1 MDNIIA
7 SVTNQNLTLP
17 TADKIVS
24 GQIVEVPDI
33 LSTLA
38 KGDNLILKFFNNTN
52 LSEIGNTLSVDLNV
66 NGQTVP
72 VDIKLDTSLKLAPQQ
87 LHQLVARVV
96 ANSIETEAAAPR
108 IQFQLVSVDNQRPE
122 NFVTNVSVKN
132 IQPSPSAPSL
142 PLGAEKPVIA
152 DVNNAAAQIK
162 LVPQKLNT
170 VLAQPLGEL
179 SLPVAV
185 KSQINTFFDKINIG
199 FEVKNINPEQS
210 KIQVEQQIAAFN
222 FPEAVRQALLPLQT
236 ADNAEIPQLL
246 NNLKQLL
253 TTLPQVEVPAFAE
266 AKGSVVVLSTPLGTV
281 LPEAA
286 LKIKPDTAVVL
297 QLKPDLNLPDRL
309 LSVYET
315 LAKADTPQTS
325 APLAALPEKF
335 AALFEKLNPLPGL
348 KPEMIEKALLSG
360 IAARAEAARPAS
372 PAVAEK
378 ASGIFEIL
386 AKVNN
391 AVLSEKIQGK
401 IPLPNAKLLSNIVG
415 FNRAAE
421 KGDISAWLGRELVAE
436 LKTMGSKGT
445 ETLHQLTQFVT
456 SAVKENVAW
465 RTVEVPFFD
474 GSQLGQ
480 IAVSVKKPDPDE
492 EKENQQQRS
501 KNGRRFLVD
510 TDFSKLGKFQFDGF
524 ASAAER
530 RFDLVIRTSR
540 KLDSD
545 FCSEI
550 MNLFKTSLYNVG
562 YIGTVKINQ
571 REKFINI
578 HETSAGKLTDGIYI

>member
-17 TADKIVS
+17 AADKIVG

-96 ANSIETEAAAPR
+96 ANSAETEAAAPR

-122 NFVTNVSVKN
+122 NFVTNIGGKN
-132 IQPSPSAPSL
+132 PRPSSAAPFL
-142 PLGAEKPVIA
+142 PVGAEKPVIA
-152 DVNNAAAQIK
+152 DVNNAAAQVK
-162 LVPQKLNT
+162 LVPQKLNA
-170 VLAQPLGEL
+170 VLAVPLGEL
-179 SLPVAV
+179 SLPDAV

-199 FEVKNINPEQS
+199 FELKNINPEQS
-210 KIQVEQQIAAFN
+210 KTQVEQQIASFN
-222 FPEAVRQALLPLQT
+222 FPKAVRQALLPLQT
-236 ADNAEIPQLL
+236 ADTAEIPQLL

-253 TTLPQVEVPAFAE
+253 STLPQVEVPAFAE
-266 AKGSVVVLSTPLGTV
+266 AKGSAVVLTTPLGTV

-286 LKIKPDTAVVL
+286 LKIKPDTVVVL
-297 QLKPDLNLPDRL
+297 QLKPDLSLPERL

-315 LAKADTPQTS
+315 LLKPEAVQTT
-325 APLAALPEKF
+325 APLAALPEKV

-348 KPEMIEKALLSG
+348 KPEVIEQALLSG
-360 IAARAEAARPAS
+360 IAARTEAARPETA
-372 PAVAEK
+372 AAEK
-378 ASGIFEIL
+378 APGIFEIL
-386 AKVNN
+386 AKINN
-391 AVLSEKIQGK
+391 AALSEKIQGK
-401 IPLPNAKLLSNIVG
+401 IPLPNAKMLSNIVG

-421 KGDISAWLGRELVAE
+421 KGDVSPWLGREVVAE
-436 LKTMGSKGT
+436 LKALGSKGT
-445 ETLHQLTQFVT
+445 ETLHQLTQFVN
-456 SAVKENVAW
+456 SAVKENIAW

-480 IAVSVKKPDPDE
+480 ITVSLKKPDPDE

-562 YIGTVKINQ
+562 YVGTVKINQ

-578 HETSAGKLTDGIYI
+578 HEASAGKLTDGIYI

>member
-1 MDNIIA
+1 MDNIIT

-17 TADKIVS
+17 AADKIVG

-96 ANSIETEAAAPR
+96 ANSAETETAAPR

-122 NFVTNVSVKN
+122 NFVTNIGGKN
-132 IQPSPSAPSL
+132 PRPSPTAPSL
-142 PLGAEKPVIA
+142 PAGAEKPVIA
-152 DVNNAAAQIK
+152 DVNNAAAQVK
-162 LVPQKLNT
+162 LVPQKLNAI
-170 VLAQPLGEL
+170 LARPLGEL
-179 SLPVAV
+179 SLPDAV

-199 FEVKNINPEQS
+199 FELKNINPEQS
-210 KIQVEQQIAAFN
+210 KTQVEQQIASFN

-236 ADNAEIPQLL
+236 ADTAEIPQLL

-253 TTLPQVEVPAFAE
+253 STLPQVEVPAFAE
-266 AKGSVVVLSTPLGTV
+266 AKGSAVVLTTPLGTV

-297 QLKPDLNLPDRL
+297 QLKPDLSLPERL

-315 LAKADTPQTS
+315 LLKPEAVQTT
-325 APLAALPEKF
+325 APLAALPEKV

-348 KPEMIEKALLSG
+348 KPEVIEQALLSG
-360 IAARAEAARPAS
+360 IAARAEAARPETA
-372 PAVAEK
+372 AATEK
-378 ASGIFEIL
+378 APGIFEIL
-386 AKVNN
+386 AKINN
-391 AVLSEKIQGK
+391 AALSEKIQGK
-401 IPLPNAKLLSNIVG
+401 IPLPNVKMLSNIVG

-421 KGDISAWLGRELVAE
+421 KGDVSPWLGREVVAE
-436 LKTMGSKGT
+436 LKALGSKGT
-445 ETLHQLTQFVT
+445 ETLHQLTQFVN
-456 SAVKENVAW
+456 SAVKENIAW

-480 IAVSVKKPDPDE
+480 ITVSLKKPDPDE

-562 YIGTVKINQ
+562 YVGTVKINQ

-578 HETSAGKLTDGIYI
+578 HEASAGKLTDGIYI